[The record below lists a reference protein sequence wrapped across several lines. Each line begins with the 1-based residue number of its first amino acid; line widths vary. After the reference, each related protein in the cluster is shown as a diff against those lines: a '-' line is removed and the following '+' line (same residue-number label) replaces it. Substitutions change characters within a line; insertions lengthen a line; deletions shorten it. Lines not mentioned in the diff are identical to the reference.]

1 MYRMWLTG
9 ATGVI
14 TLVIAVV
21 LMAHWAPA
29 THQPS
34 HAHVV
39 TTRSATKP

>member
-1 MYRMWLTG
+1 MYRTWLTG

-14 TLVIAVV
+14 TLVLSVV
-21 LMAHWAPA
+21 LMAHTAPA